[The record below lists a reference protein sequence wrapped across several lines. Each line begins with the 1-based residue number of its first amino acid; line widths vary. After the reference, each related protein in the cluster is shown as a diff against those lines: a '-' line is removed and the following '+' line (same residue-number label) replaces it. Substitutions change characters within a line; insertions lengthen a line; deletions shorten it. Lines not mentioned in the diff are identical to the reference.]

1 MIAKGHDFKRVSLV
15 VVLNAD
21 AQLMSPDVRAEERLY
36 ATLMQ
41 VAGRAGRAERAGRV
55 LIQTRYPNHPV
66 YDDMKAQSYERFAE
80 RLLREREEAA
90 SPPFCRQALLTAQA
104 KTLDRAL
111 GFLRRAR
118 IKAEALAGDDVFVY
132 EPVPM
137 PLMRLKDWERGQLLV
152 EAGSRARLHAFL
164 AAWSAAMS
172 VPDSRDAGTDWSIE
186 VDPADI

>member
-1 MIAKGHDFKRVSLV
+1 MWI
-15 VVLNAD
+15 
-21 AQLMSPDVRAEERLY
+21 
-36 ATLMQ
+36 
-41 VAGRAGRAERAGRV
+41 
-55 LIQTRYPNHPV
+55 RYSQIS
-66 YDDMKAQSYERFAE
+66 K
-80 RLLREREEAA
+80 
-90 SPPFCRQALLTAQA
+90 PPFCRQALLTAQA

-118 IKAEALAGDDVFVY
+118 SKAEALAGDDVFVY